1 MSFGHKIIVRR
12 STPWSIYSVKNC
24 LSLAHPHTSLHRRD
38 HQLRH
43 FSENPHQQRLR
54 EIVSNEGIERPAV
67 LRQQVGELELIHK
80 ALSDKPFA
88 VPLGIVLEDFRELE
102 LKRKQVAYLQGS
114 RDMSEDISHK
124 KTIKFVATML
134 GGFALYNFS
143 PLAFAVREL
152 Y

>member
-67 LRQQVGELELIHK
+67 LRQQVGEVRRPLSQPKLFVKVGAYSQSVERQ
-80 ALSDKPFA
+80 ALCCT
-88 VPLGIVLEDFRELE
+88 LGNSVRRF
-102 LKRKQVAYLQGS
+102 S
-114 RDMSEDISHK
+114 R
-124 KTIKFVATML
+124 A
-134 GGFALYNFS
+134 
-143 PLAFAVREL
+143 
-152 Y
+152 